1 MTTTSRRVGL
11 IFVLSVGYLFGALQP
26 ATPQLGSVSE
36 LTSTTANLRVLWR
49 GLDTGVNA
57 RSPVQLESASVSVNA
72 SGAGPAGGGEV
83 SLDLVTRPQL
93 DAKSAQVL
101 EAIRAL
107 TERVIKLEADQEK
120 NQAAMGNVR
129 TAILSRL
136 DALPIEVVK
145 DEKAYDLLQQRLR
158 KDFEEIFVRR

>member
-1 MTTTSRRVGL
+1 M
-11 IFVLSVGYLFGALQP
+11 
-26 ATPQLGSVSE
+26 
-36 LTSTTANLRVLWR
+36 
-49 GLDTGVNA
+49 
-57 RSPVQLESASVSVNA
+57 
-72 SGAGPAGGGEV
+72 
-83 SLDLVTRPQL
+83 DLVTRPQL